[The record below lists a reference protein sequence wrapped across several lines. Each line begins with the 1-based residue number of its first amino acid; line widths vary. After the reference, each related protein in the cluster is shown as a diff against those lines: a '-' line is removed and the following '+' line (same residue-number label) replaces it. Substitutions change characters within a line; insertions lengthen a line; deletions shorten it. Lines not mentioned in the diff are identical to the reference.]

1 LADIRRSRVGPKV
14 RLSDPELELLT
25 RLVDDVD
32 QLLMGGPDVDER
44 PPSSSDQALSQ
55 TRGGQDPLVEIT
67 GLDLPAAQAVERP
80 VDPALRRLLPDA
92 YRDDEEASA
101 EFRRYTDATLRGS
114 KRADATMVRQA
125 LASIAVMGERVLD
138 DEQTQAWLRFLTD
151 ARLVIA
157 SRLGIETADDAEQL
171 EMLGLDDPRRI
182 AYGVYEWLLAVLSD
196 LLEAIDAS

>member
-1 LADIRRSRVGPKV
+1 MADIRRSRAGPKV
-14 RLSDPELELLT
+14 RLTDPELELLT
-25 RLVDDVD
+25 RLTDDVD

-44 PPSSSDQALSQ
+44 FAAASDPTL
-55 TRGGQDPLVEIT
+55 TRGGLDPLVELT
-67 GLDLPAAQAVERP
+67 GLDLPAAEAVEP
-80 VDPALRRLLPDA
+80 PTDPALRRLLPDA
-92 YRDDEEASA
+92 YRDDEQAAA
-101 EFRRYTDATLRGS
+101 EFRRYTDATLRGA

-157 SRLGIETADDAEQL
+157 SRLGIETAADAEAM

-196 LLEAIDAS
+196 LLEAIDAG